1 MANERI
7 IPAQKITGGGIQ
19 LADLQNGEIAFDE
32 SQGLLVRKANDGL
45 SLSVYGKIGV
55 VTAAEVAVVH
65 YTKTEVDN
73 LITNAGGGDM
83 LSTNNLSDVANAATA
98 RTNLDVRSTAQVTT
112 EISNAV
118 SAVTLASLGGLD
130 QAAVDARADAR
141 LAAQFDAA
149 PTAYNNLQKIFAEME
164 EDDTDAAALLVTVGN
179 KLDAGGV
186 VGGRVIS

>member
-19 LADLQNGEIAFDE
+19 LADLQNGEIGYDE
-32 SQGLLVRKANDGL
+32 AQGLMVRKSNDGA
-45 SLSVYGKIGV
+45 SLSVYGKVGV
-55 VTAAEVAVVH
+55 VTATEVAVVH
-65 YTKTEVDN
+65 YTKTEVDG
-73 LITNAGGGDM
+73 LIANAGGGDM
-83 LSTNNLSDVANAATA
+83 LGTNNLSDVASAATA
-98 RTNLDVRSTAQVTT
+98 RVNLDVRSTEQVST
-112 EISNAV
+112 EIGNAV

-164 EDDTDAAALLVTVGN
+164 EDDTDSAALLAAVGN
-179 KLDAGGV
+179 KLDAGGT
-186 VGGRVIS
+186 VGGRIIS